1 MNKSQVMPSCMPA
14 PRGTHWMTRFGH
26 LTSYGATY
34 YGYLYDKVRKR
45 AFLDH
50 YTISQVVS

>member
-1 MNKSQVMPSCMPA
+1 MPSCMPA